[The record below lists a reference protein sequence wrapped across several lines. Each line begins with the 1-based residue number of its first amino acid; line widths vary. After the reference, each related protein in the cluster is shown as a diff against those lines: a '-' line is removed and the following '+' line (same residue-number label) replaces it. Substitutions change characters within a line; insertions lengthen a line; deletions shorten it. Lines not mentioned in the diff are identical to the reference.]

1 MVALLLTND
10 RGFACATAG
19 PVAVP
24 FGIRIFVGIFQ
35 AFGVVQ
41 IGLPCSL

>member
-19 PVAVP
+19 PVAITL
-24 FGIRIFVGIFQ
+24 GIGFIGIFHV
-35 AFGVVQ
+35 FGVVQ
-41 IGLPCSL
+41 IGLPCSS